1 MVVVVAVTSVGGA
14 AAAVAVAVVEAK
26 IEDRS
31 SSGGLGRSG
40 REATLAANSSN
51 DS

>member
-1 MVVVVAVTSVGGA
+1 MVVVAVTSVGA